1 MAQRIGVLGPQG
13 THSEAAGHYLV
24 THLLP
29 GGAAELVMEPDI
41 YECLLAAEEGRV
53 DAALVPV
60 ENSLEGA
67 INITLDTLADSPELT
82 VVRELI
88 WPVHNQ
94 LMAKCRPD
102 EVTRIYSHPQPI
114 SQCREY
120 LREHYPQAEIIKTS
134 STARAAE
141 LVAEEPAFLGWAAIC
156 PQRAGE
162 LYGLNCLAAEI
173 QDNMANC
180 TRFFQVQKMKAGAPP
195 PPSAMVPRP
204 HRGRTNDAVAR
215 QDCKL
220 LAICQIDGHR
230 PGALYEV
237 LGEFAH
243 RHINM
248 TRIESRPARTEL
260 GEYIF
265 FFDLEFA
272 SCTGEALGEALAAVA
287 KKSIWLKQLGPFPI
301 YEAQP

>member
-1 MAQRIGVLGPQG
+1 MLGPRG

-24 THLLP
+24 TRLLP
-29 GGAAELVMEPDI
+29 EGAAELAMEPDI

-67 INITLDTLADSPELT
+67 VNITLDTLAESPDLT

-94 LMAKCRPD
+94 LMGRCRAD

-114 SQCREY
+114 SQCRAY
-120 LREHYPQAEIIKTS
+120 LREHYPQAEIIKTA

-156 PQRAGE
+156 PKHAGE
-162 LYGLNCLAAEI
+162 LYGLSCLAAEI

-180 TRFFQVQKMKAGAPP
+180 TRFFQVQKMKVAAPP
-195 PPSAMVPRP
+195 PQAALVPRP
-204 HRGRTNDAVAR
+204 QGGRTDDPVAR
-215 QDCKL
+215 QNCKL
-220 LAICQIDGHR
+220 LVICQIDGHR

-243 RHINM
+243 RHVNM

-260 GEYIF
+260 GAYIF
-265 FFDLEFA
+265 FFELELA
-272 SCTGEALGEALAAVA
+272 SCTGEDLQEAVAAVG
-287 KKSIWLKQLGPFPI
+287 KRSIWLKELGPFPV